1 MTKQSQRLL
10 RGLLTEAEA
19 AEELR
24 CSNRC
29 LQAWRQSGE
38 GPVFLKLKGMIRYRA
53 SDIAQFLVEAER
65 ASTKEAAK

>member
-1 MTKQSQRLL
+1 MTRQNQRLP
-10 RGLLTEAEA
+10 RALLTEAEA

-24 CSNRC
+24 CSTRC

-53 SDIAQFLVEAER
+53 SDITQFLAAAER